1 MRYLFQDES
10 RMGLKTEPRRIVTTR
25 GVQPMVRV
33 AWKRQS
39 FWLYGVVEPMTG
51 WHFCL
56 EYPKLSAQHFQEFLD
71 TVSSQLGD
79 DIALLQIDQAA
90 AHLSYNLKWPEN
102 IIPICQ
108 PAYCPQL
115 NPIER
120 LCRLL
125 NLTLRV
131 RYSTH
136 VLELRDRLHE
146 VLSNLTSERVIS
158 LTSYDYILEAL
169 FYAASM

>member
-1 MRYLFQDES
+1 MLALQELLGQGKRLRYLFQDES

-120 LCRLL
+120 FWLFVKSYIKGQVFNTRSGTSRLPL
-125 NLTLRV
+125 
-131 RYSTH
+131 
-136 VLELRDRLHE
+136 
-146 VLSNLTSERVIS
+146 
-158 LTSYDYILEAL
+158 AL
-169 FYAASM
+169 PLGQSPP